1 MSGGVGV
8 AKNINAGGDITG
20 DAGTFSSTLNANGGI
35 TVNDG
40 SSDTFTV
47 AAPTGNTVIGG
58 TLSVSGSSQISDDT
72 ESPSTSAGALVVSG
86 GVGVAK
92 NINAGGD
99 ITGDAGTF
107 SSTLNANG
115 GITVNDG
122 SSDTFT
128 VAAPTGNTVIGGT
141 LSVSGS
147 SQISDDTESPSTSA
161 GALVVSG
168 GVGVAKNI
176 NAGGDI
182 TGVAGTFSGVVTIS
196 DDTQSPSSSAGAL
209 IVSGGVGVAKNINA
223 GGDIT
228 GDAGTFSSTLNANG
242 GITVNGGGSD
252 TFTVAAPTGN
262 TVIGGTLDVT
272 GQITTN
278 SAVDTSSDGRL
289 KTDIVSLQ
297 TDGSVLDRLKKLR
310 GVYYRWNDIAKKRS
324 PALDDGAKI
333 GFIAQEIEAV
343 FPELVSSPGKDG
355 YIGVYYAQVTSVLVE
370 AIKELAEDVDR
381 RLESLLAPGSPEVQE
396 SRSRTRVDRSM
407 TETGKSLEDLL
418 DRLNELEKR
427 SSNSSGFV
435 LGLLVALGVLFVTN
449 VVLLASLARRARNGY
464 EEIGIELE
472 AKNNIN
478 AQDKGFISAE

>member
-1 MSGGVGV
+1 MT
-8 AKNINAGGDITG
+8 IT
-20 DAGTFSSTLNANGGI
+20 
-35 TVNDG
+35 
-40 SSDTFTV
+40 
-47 AAPTGNTVIGG
+47 
-58 TLSVSGSSQISDDT
+58 
-72 ESPSTSAGALVVSG
+72 
-86 GVGVAK
+86 
-92 NINAGGD
+92 
-99 ITGDAGTF
+99 
-107 SSTLNANG
+107 
-115 GITVNDG
+115 
-122 SSDTFT
+122 
-128 VAAPTGNTVIGGT
+128 
-141 LSVSGS
+141 
-147 SQISDDTESPSTSA
+147 
-161 GALVVSG
+161 
-168 GVGVAKNI
+168 
-176 NAGGDI
+176 
-182 TGVAGTFSGVVTIS
+182 
-196 DDTQSPSSSAGAL
+196 DDTQSPSSSAGSL
-209 IVSGGVGVAKNINA
+209 VVSGGVGVAKNINA

-262 TVIGGTLDVT
+262 TIIGGTLDVT

-396 SRSRTRVDRSM
+396 SRVEPRVDRSM
-407 TETGKSLEDLL
+407 TEAGKSLEDLL

-478 AQDKGFISAE
+478 AQDKGFISTE

>member
-1 MSGGVGV
+1 MVTISDDTESPSTSAGALVVSGGVGVAKNINAGGDITGDAGTFSSTLNANGGITVNDGSSDTFTVAAPTGNTVIGGTLSVSGSSQISDDTESPSTSAGALVVSGGVGV

-209 IVSGGVGVAKNINA
+209 MVSGGVGVAKNINA
-223 GGDIT
+223 GGAT

-242 GITVNGGGSD
+242 GITVNDGSSD

-262 TVIGGTLDVT
+262 TVIGGTLSVSGSSVVDDT
-272 GQITTN
+272 D
-278 SAVDTSSDGRL
+278 SA
-289 KTDIVSLQ
+289 
-297 TDGSVLDRLKKLR
+297 
-310 GVYYRWNDIAKKRS
+310 
-324 PALDDGAKI
+324 
-333 GFIAQEIEAV
+333 
-343 FPELVSSPGKDG
+343 
-355 YIGVYYAQVTSVLVE
+355 
-370 AIKELAEDVDR
+370 AI
-381 RLESLLAPGSPEVQE
+381 
-396 SRSRTRVDRSM
+396 
-407 TETGKSLEDLL
+407 
-418 DRLNELEKR
+418 
-427 SSNSSGFV
+427 SSGA
-435 LGLLVALGVLFVTN
+435 LVVSGGVGV
-449 VVLLASLARRARNGY
+449 
-464 EEIGIELE
+464 
-472 AKNNIN
+472 AKNIN
-478 AQDKGFISAE
+478 AGDGPSTLNE